1 GSADA
6 VGVLRE
12 AARRAGARGASESA
26 VAYLRRALAEP
37 PPDAARVGL
46 LRELGSVET
55 QVDGD
60 ASIEHLRQ
68 AHALIEDPVRRAET
82 ALLLGR
88 QLFLLRAEESDPV
101 FLKALDELAGADTE
115 LEHLLEVGLI
125 TNDLFAPSLHGA
137 ATER

>member
-60 ASIEHLRQ
+60 AAIEHLRE

-82 ALLLGR
+82 AILLGR
-88 QLFLLRAEESDPV
+88 QLFLLRGEESDPV
-101 FLKALDELAGADTE
+101 FLEALDELAGADSE
-115 LEHLLEVGLI
+115 VAPLLEAGVI
-125 TNDLFAPSLHGA
+125 TTARFSPARHRRGTD
-137 ATER
+137 